1 MRILRVCTAVAASL
15 CALVVLPRPAASAF
29 DTYIRL
35 DSVGESSANKH
46 HGWIEISSWSFGVGR
61 TATVGSA
68 TSGGGAGKIKFN
80 QISVKPTPTP
90 TPTPNPRI
98 SCASMTVTVLMAD
111 GSVIPARYVPDALGG
126 CLFAVPLTDNA
137 SKYGRVKVH
146 FYWDRQGKSDDTSS
160 SWLLQPGKTSEFR
173 LGVQNSNLLMKA
185 R

>member
-1 MRILRVCTAVAASL
+1 MRFLLTCTAIAASL
-15 CALVVLPRPAASAF
+15 CVLSVLPRPAAGAVDAF
-29 DTYIRL
+29 IWFR
-35 DSVGESSANKH
+35 SIAGESSDKQHPGVLELA
-46 HGWIEISSWSFGVGR
+46 SF
-61 TATVGSA
+61 AT
-68 TSGGGAGKIKFN
+68 GGAGAGKIRFN
-80 QISVKPTPTP
+80 ELSVKPTP

-98 SCASMTVTVLMAD
+98 SCASMTVTVLMGD
-111 GSVIPARYVPDALGG
+111 GSVIPARYVPNALGG

-173 LGVQNSNLLMKA
+173 LGVQNSNLLIKA